1 MRPCCRRRAPWL
13 GTLAPPELSS
23 VVTVVMWWNRHMLT
37 WVEKAYPP
45 ELIRA
50 VGLVVMAAA
59 WVEDLA
65 GEFVQLKGYLES
77 DDPNKPVKGWAATG
91 EQLAMALEKVA
102 GDELANRLRRAQD
115 LRHKVVHGIFLDLGG
130 HLQDEPSGWA
140 SMKRK
145 LSKNDPPSVEIAS
158 WKIGG
163 LNTLIEEFAAIEDIL
178 DDEISYAM
186 GLKERATR
194 VERS

>member
-1 MRPCCRRRAPWL
+1 
-13 GTLAPPELSS
+13 
-23 VVTVVMWWNRHMLT
+23 MLT
-37 WVEKAYPP
+37 WIQKAYPP
-45 ELIRA
+45 ELIRS
-50 VGLVVMAAA
+50 VGLVVMTAA

-65 GEFVQLKGYLES
+65 GEPVQLTGYLES

-91 EQLAMALEKVA
+91 EQLAVALEKVA
-102 GDELANRLRRAQD
+102 GEALATRLRRAQD

-130 HLQDEPSGWA
+130 HLQDELSGRA

-145 LSKNDPPSVEIAS
+145 LSKNDPPSVEVAN

-163 LNTLIEEFAAIEDIL
+163 LDTLIEEFAAIEDIP
-178 DDEISYAM
+178 DDEISYAV
-186 GLKERATR
+186 GLKERATP